1 MLSFLCL
8 ECFNHLRDQLLLFC
22 GCIFFFFVLKF
33 FSHLWLLHSVSRFST
48 IAWHELCMNEL
59 HSTTFFPF
67 HAQRL
72 HKMLSK
78 AATGH
83 KRYWAKLPS
92 YRIKMGKK
100 AVIVC
105 NNLLN
110 ICGLEYEGFEES
122 NCSNLNVY
130 LNKPKISWS
139 LILNFVF
146 NLLSSHLEKETITIY
161 V

>member
-1 MLSFLCL
+1 
-8 ECFNHLRDQLLLFC
+8 
-22 GCIFFFFVLKF
+22 
-33 FSHLWLLHSVSRFST
+33 
-48 IAWHELCMNEL
+48 MNEL

-122 NCSNLNVY
+122 NRSNLNVY
-130 LNKPKISWS
+130 FLSDLSKLYKCFNYIKI
-139 LILNFVF
+139 
-146 NLLSSHLEKETITIY
+146 KK
-161 V
+161 